1 MNTHLM
7 FSNPRLCKAL
17 TGLSKLEFDALVP
30 GFTKAWQVIHA
41 LKKDRQRKV
50 GGGKKGK
57 LPTMADKLAFVLL
70 YLKCYPT
77 FDLLGFL
84 TGRERTRCCR
94 SVQTMLPVLE
104 MALGRQLVLPKRK
117 ISSVEE
123 FFQTF
128 PEAKEVFIDGT
139 ERPVQ
144 KPKKL
149 KKRNKL
155 YSGKKKGT
163 MRKTVVV
170 NDAKRRILLLTP
182 TKSGRRHDK
191 RIADKY
197 AVTTVI
203 PPDVTVWTD
212 TGFQGIQHFHPNT
225 VMPAKATKN
234 KPLTFQQKQNNRI
247 ISGIRVISEHA
258 IGGIKRLKAAN
269 DIYRNKLPNL
279 DDTFTLLAAGLW
291 NWHLEQTV

>member
-1 MNTHLM
+1 MNTSTI
-7 FSNPRLCKAL
+7 FSNPRLSKAL
-17 TGLSKLEFDALVP
+17 TGLSKLEFEALLP
-30 GFTKAWQVIHA
+30 SFTVAWQSSHA
-41 LKKDRQRKV
+41 ARKGRQRQV

-57 LPTMADKLAFVLL
+57 LPTMSAKLAFILI

-94 SVQTMLPVLE
+94 SVQTMLPILE
-104 MALGRQLVLPKRK
+104 LALGRALVLPKRK

-123 FFQTF
+123 FFKTF
-128 PEAKEVFIDGT
+128 PEAREVFIDGT

-163 MRKTVVV
+163 TRKTVVV

-197 AVTTVI
+197 DVVKNI
-203 PPDVTVWTD
+203 PDEVSIWTD
-212 TGFQGIQHFHPNT
+212 TGFQGIQHQHHTT
-225 VMPAKATKN
+225 VMPTKATKN
-234 KPLTFQQKQNNRI
+234 KPLTPEQKQNNRI
-247 ISGIRVISEHA
+247 ISGIRVVSEHA
-258 IGGIKRLKAAN
+258 IGGIKRLKAAS

-279 DDTFTLLAAGLW
+279 DDTFTLLSAGLW
-291 NWHLEQTV
+291 NFHLRQTI

>member
-1 MNTHLM
+1 M

-17 TGLSKLEFDALVP
+17 TGLSRAEFDALLP
-30 GFTKAWQVIHA
+30 GFANAWHVIHA
-41 LKKDRQRKV
+41 RKEGRQRKV

-57 LPTMADKLAFVLL
+57 LPTIADKLAFVLL

-94 SVQTMLPVLE
+94 SVQTLLPVL
-104 MALGRQLVLPKRK
+104 ALTLGRQLVLPKRK
-117 ISSVEE
+117 VSSVEE
-123 FFQTF
+123 FFKAF
-128 PEAKEVFIDGT
+128 PEAKEVFVDGT

-163 MRKTVVV
+163 TRKTVAVS
-170 NDAKRRILLLTP
+170 DGKRRILILTP

-197 AVTTVI
+197 DVI
-203 PPDVTVWTD
+203 KIIPRMVEVWTD
-212 TGFQGIQHFHPNT
+212 TGFQGIQHAHPNT
-225 VMPAKATKN
+225 VMPTKATKN
-234 KPLTFQQKQNNRI
+234 KPLTFEQKQNNRI
-247 ISGIRVISEHA
+247 ISSIRIVSEHA
-258 IGGIKRLKAAN
+258 IGGIKRLKAAS

-279 DDTFTLLAAGLW
+279 DDTFTFLAAGLW
-291 NWHLEQTV
+291 NFHIQQTI

>member
-1 MNTHLM
+1 M

-17 TGLSKLEFDALVP
+17 TGLSKLEFDALLP
-30 GFTKAWQVIHA
+30 GFTQSWQVIHA
-41 LKKDRQRKV
+41 SKENRQRKI

-84 TGRERTRCCR
+84 TGRERTRSCR
-94 SVQTMLPVLE
+94 SVQTLLPVLE

-123 FFQTF
+123 FFNTF

-144 KPKKL
+144 KSKKL

-163 MRKTVVV
+163 TRKTVVV
-170 NDAKRRILLLTP
+170 NDANRRILLLTP

-197 AVTTVI
+197 DVVKII
-203 PPDVTVWTD
+203 PPAVAVWTD
-212 TGFQGIQHFHPNT
+212 TGFQGIQHAHPNT
-225 VMPAKATKN
+225 VMPEKATKN
-234 KPLTFQQKQNNRI
+234 KPLTPNQKQNNRI

-258 IGGIKRLKAAN
+258 IGGMKRLKAAS

-291 NWHLEQTV
+291 NFHLEQTI

>member
-1 MNTHLM
+1 MNTPTI
-7 FSNPRLCKAL
+7 FSNPRLSKAL
-17 TGLSKLEFDALVP
+17 TGLSKLEFEALVP
-30 GFTKAWQVIHA
+30 SFTAAWQAHHA
-41 LKKDRQRKV
+41 AKEGRQRHV

-57 LPTMADKLAFVLL
+57 LPTMADKLAFILV

-94 SVQTMLPVLE
+94 SVQTMLPILE
-104 MALGRQLVLPKRK
+104 MTLGRQLVLPKRK

-123 FFQTF
+123 FFKAF
-128 PEAKEVFIDGT
+128 PEAREVFIDGT

-149 KKRNKL
+149 KKRNQL

-163 MRKTVVV
+163 TRKTVVV
-170 NDAKRRILLLTP
+170 NDAQRRILLLTH

-191 RIADKY
+191 RIADKSD
-197 AVTTVI
+197 VVNSI
-203 PPDVTVWTD
+203 PDDVTIWTD
-212 TGFQGIQHFHPNT
+212 TGFQGIQHQHPQT
-225 VMPAKATKN
+225 VLPTKATKN
-234 KPLTFQQKQNNRI
+234 KPLTFAQKQNNRI
-247 ISGIRVISEHA
+247 ISGLRVISEHA
-258 IGGIKRLKAAN
+258 IGGIKRFKAAA

-291 NWHLEQTV
+291 NFHLQQTI